1 MMSDDDEGL
10 IFRDLHTVR
19 SIELAF
25 GHVLIFDV
33 DAKIFGMLR
42 LKFELLVET
51 YL

>member
-1 MMSDDDEGL
+1 MMVGVFT
-10 IFRDLHTVR
+10 IYNTVR
-19 SIELAF
+19 SSSIELAF